1 MNILRSTLAVIV
13 GYAIF
18 VVSAFA
24 LFHLFG
30 IAPHADPAILTLVI
44 VIAWGA
50 VFSWLGGFVA
60 QWIAGAGRLTVN
72 YILAGIMAGFAA
84 FSLLKS
90 EGNHYTQ
97 IAAIF
102 LFAPMSFLGGVLKL
116 RLNKKA

>member
-1 MNILRSTLAVIV
+1 
-13 GYAIF
+13 
-18 VVSAFA
+18 
-24 LFHLFG
+24 LFG
-30 IAPHADPAILTLVI
+30 IAPHADPAIVTLVI

-60 QWIAGAGRLTVN
+60 QWLAGVGTLTVN
-72 YILAGIMAGFAA
+72 YILAGIMIGIATS
-84 FSLLKS
+84 SLFGS

-116 RLNKKA
+116 RLKRKA